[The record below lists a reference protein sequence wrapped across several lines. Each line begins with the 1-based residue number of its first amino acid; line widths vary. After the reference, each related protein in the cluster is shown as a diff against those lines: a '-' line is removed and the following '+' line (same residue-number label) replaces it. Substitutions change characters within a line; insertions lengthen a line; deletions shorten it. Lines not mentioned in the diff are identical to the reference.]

1 MWCRSHKLGVA
12 QWLQREGR
20 WSRLKR
26 LIGARIY
33 RATTSNWVSQK
44 PVGTVI
50 KTHKG
55 ESQPGIRI
63 YKQWKEGA
71 TIQDV
76 TKSACEYIK
85 TPAQDEL
92 LKKASGSWT
101 GRGTI
106 MDEQALWEK
115 TDESCQDVWRQN
127 WVISRC
133 RASSCSVDVLL
144 CHIGFILTLQWCQ
157 QYSGHISEKT
167 KHFIAVLTLL
177 ENKLLLYTVKLC

>member
-1 MWCRSHKLGVA
+1 MRTYWSTLQRFEVRLMWCRSHKLGVA

-20 WSRLKR
+20 RSGLKR

-33 RATTSNWVSQK
+33 RATTSNWVSHK

-76 TKSACEYIK
+76 TKSKDRLITC
-85 TPAQDEL
+85 
-92 LKKASGSWT
+92 
-101 GRGTI
+101 
-106 MDEQALWEK
+106 
-115 TDESCQDVWRQN
+115 WRRILQER
-127 WVISRC
+127 WV
-133 RASSCSVDVLL
+133 
-144 CHIGFILTLQWCQ
+144 TQWCGGNSSPWPWFPHMTQ
-157 QYSGHISEKT
+157 FVLMHFKSAEHHLKT
-167 KHFIAVLTLL
+167 SLI
-177 ENKLLLYTVKLC
+177 LLLHKCLMLATN